1 MKTKKQHDGLTAY
14 HVAVYSSVHS
24 SVKVTLMEREAAK
37 SVPEYD
43 VMRLR
48 FRGTS
53 ARVIELITASLAV
66 FAATT
71 TEVCH
76 SDTGDMPYIDIES

>member
-1 MKTKKQHDGLTAY
+1 
-14 HVAVYSSVHS
+14 
-24 SVKVTLMEREAAK
+24 MEREAAK
-37 SVPEYD
+37 SVPDYD
-43 VMRLR
+43 VIR
-48 FRGTS
+48 FRCNGTS
-53 ARVIELITASLAV
+53 ERVMELMTASLAV